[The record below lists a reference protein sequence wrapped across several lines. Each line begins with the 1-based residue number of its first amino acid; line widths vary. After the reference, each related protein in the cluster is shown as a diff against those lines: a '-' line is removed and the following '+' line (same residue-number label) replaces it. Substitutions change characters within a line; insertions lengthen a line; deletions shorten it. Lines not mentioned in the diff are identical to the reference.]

1 MISQKA
7 IKRKAKDSFRKVMSF
22 APAPLKRYLTEKEIG
37 RITAFMLPLSE
48 LNACEQHPEQR
59 REIIRKHK
67 EKHPKNVADLERRL
81 RNLIAE
87 PRYGCDDARV
97 EALRDEIEYAYFAY
111 GFPPKDFAYFHLD
124 KRDMRTFVSNTE
136 RTCVKHTMNDFTQS
150 ALADKSKVYRYFK
163 DWYKREAVTLET
175 ARDFEKY
182 RAFVQKHPVFVVK
195 IVNSSM
201 GMGVWLQKATDDPQH
216 DFHEIIRHGKV
227 LLEERIEQGGEMVC
241 FNDSSI
247 NTVRVST
254 YLTRDGVLPAY
265 GFIRTG
271 RPGSF
276 VDNAGAGGIFAMI
289 DVEKG
294 LVSANGVDEFGH
306 EYPVHPDSGIP
317 YIGFAFPDWDEALR
331 ICREASLVLPEM
343 KYKSFDLAY
352 SKQGWVVVEINP
364 SGELVQQACT
374 ETGFKEPL
382 RQIMSRMDLICP
394 YSLR

>member
-1 MISQKA
+1 MISKKA

-22 APAPLKRYLTEKEIG
+22 APMSLKRYLTAKEIG
-37 RITAFMLPLSE
+37 RITAFMLPLPE
-48 LNACEQHPEQR
+48 LKTCEEHPELR
-59 REIIRKHK
+59 PEIIRRHR
-67 EKHPKNVADLERRL
+67 EKHPASAEDLERRL

-87 PRYGCDDARV
+87 PRYGFDSARV
-97 EALRDEIEYAYFAY
+97 EALRDEIEYAYYAY

-124 KRDMRTFVSNTE
+124 RRDMRTFISNTE

-175 ARDFEKY
+175 GRDFEKY
-182 RAFVQKHPVFVVK
+182 EAFARKHPVFVVK

-201 GMGVWLQKATDDPQH
+201 GMGVWLQKVTDDLRR
-216 DFHEIIRHGKV
+216 DFNEIIRHGKV
-227 LLEERIEQGGEMVC
+227 LLEERIEQGDEMAR
-241 FNDSSI
+241 FNTSSI
-247 NTVRVST
+247 NTVRVAT

-294 LVSANGVDEFGH
+294 IVSAHGVDEFGN
-306 EYPVHPDSGIP
+306 EYAEHPDTHIP
-317 YIGFAFPDWDEALR
+317 YIGFAFPDWEEALR